1 LKHLLARLVRQSP
14 AMVVA
19 MLALFVALTG
29 TAVATTSA
37 LITGN
42 QIKNSSITGRR
53 HQEKSLTPKDF
64 KGSVRGA
71 RGPAGPLGPQGAQG
85 PQGPQGLQGTQG
97 IHGPPGPFPE
107 GNLPAGKTIRGT
119 YSLYGRAVGTGE
131 WTYGAIQFGYRLA
144 APPTI
149 HYIKDGAPPP
159 ECPGN
164 VGAPEVAAGHLCVYE
179 SPTIGNVSSNRNAL
193 SLTGAEGPESV
204 QAFTQH
210 PRVPATT
217 PRSEL
222 GPSQAPAEQPSPRTP
237 APQQLLVLRNE
248 ATRVWPCVADDARP
262 CPPE

>member
-1 LKHLLARLVRQSP
+1 MKHLLARLVRQSP

-42 QIKNSSITGRR
+42 QIKNSSITGADIKN
-53 HQEKSLTPKDF
+53 KSLRPIDF

-71 RGPAGPLGPQGAQG
+71 RGAVGPAGPQGPLGPQGAQG
-85 PQGPQGLQGTQG
+85 PQGIQG
-97 IHGPPGPFPE
+97 IQGPPGPFPE

-119 YSLYGRAVGTGE
+119 YSLYGTAVGVGE

-149 HYIKDGAPPP
+149 HYIKDGTPPP
-159 ECPGN
+159 TECPGN
-164 VGAPEVAAGHLCVYE
+164 VGSPEAAAGHLCVYE

-193 SLTGAEGPESV
+193 SQTGAEGSRVGASV
-204 QAFTQH
+204 Y
-210 PRVPATT
+210 TT
-217 PRSEL
+217 PAGAGNYYTFGTWAVTGSGGAAVAASS
-222 GPSQAPAEQPSPRTP
+222 GPSALAGTP
-237 APQQLLVLRNE
+237 
-248 ATRVWPCVADDARP
+248 
-262 CPPE
+262 